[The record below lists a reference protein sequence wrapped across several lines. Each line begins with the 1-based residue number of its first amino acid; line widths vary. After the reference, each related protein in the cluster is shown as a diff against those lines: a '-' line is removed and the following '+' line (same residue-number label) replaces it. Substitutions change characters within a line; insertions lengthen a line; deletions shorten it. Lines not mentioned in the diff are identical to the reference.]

1 MPYMNSTLHYHEQ
14 LRTLGEALAET
25 LDVSSDEEYSS
36 AREDQ
41 DEDMTQF
48 YHDMIREIGNQ
59 LNKAR
64 KIEQA
69 KEAMSKPAHG
79 DFDVYLGVPKTP
91 YHDNDCDCEV
101 ILHERGGEELC
112 RSFYTVGVDVGETG
126 EKNVYRKQQR
136 PAFVLDGEDHHQ
148 KCNKMTEKL
157 WVGFMRADASE
168 TFVCVYKIIEAKE
181 PRAFA
186 CKLLVRCAKEGILPV
201 TVGARAIN
209 RVLELLD
216 ELAEIKSA
224 DSSRTFSS
232 AISVADA

>member
-1 MPYMNSTLHYHEQ
+1 MPYMNSKLHYHEQ

-36 AREDQ
+36 AGEDQ
-41 DEDMTQF
+41 DEEDMTQY

-69 KEAMSKPAHG
+69 KEAMSKPVHG

-101 ILHERGGEELC
+101 ILHERGGEKLC
-112 RSFYTVGVDVGETG
+112 RTFYTVCVDSDETG
-126 EKNVYRKQQR
+126 EKNVYKKQQR

-157 WVGFMRADASE
+157 WVGFMRADAFE
-168 TFVCVYKIIEAKE
+168 TFVCVYKSIEAKE

-186 CKLLVRCAKEGILPV
+186 SKLLVRCAREGLLPV

-209 RVLELLD
+209 RVLEVLD

-224 DSSRTFSS
+224 DSSRS
-232 AISVADA
+232 ISVADA